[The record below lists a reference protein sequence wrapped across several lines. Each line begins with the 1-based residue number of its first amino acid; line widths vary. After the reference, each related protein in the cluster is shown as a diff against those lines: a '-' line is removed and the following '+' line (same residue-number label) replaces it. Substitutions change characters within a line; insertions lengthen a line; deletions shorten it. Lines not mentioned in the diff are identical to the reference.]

1 MLKEALQYIVGLG
14 EAKTQVIAGE
24 TYTDKKLERVIY
36 NPRAEPIRMSTLT
49 SLLEYIKSGIDT
61 MRPKMLV
68 HVVSPTKVKLYS
80 MLDHERMR
88 EEMAEAV
95 ADIPDFLFG
104 RFMDQE
110 NFCIGLQS
118 QFVSGDDLALVL
130 KFAGTVEDGTVAE
143 YGDDGVTQKATVKT
157 GIASKTDAV
166 IPNPVKLKP
175 FRTFTEVEQPASNF
189 VFRMRSSQGVQC
201 ALFEADGGAWKNEA
215 TRRIKEYLQE
225 ELKELD
231 RYIVIS

>member
-1 MLKEALQYIVGLG
+1 M
-14 EAKTQVIAGE
+14 
-24 TYTDKKLERVIY
+24 
-36 NPRAEPIRMSTLT
+36 
-49 SLLEYIKSGIDT
+49 
-61 MRPKMLV
+61 
-68 HVVSPTKVKLYS
+68 HVVSPVKVKLYS
-80 MLDHERMR
+80 MLDNERVR
-88 EEMAEAV
+88 EEMVEV
-95 ADIPDFLFG
+95 AAGIPEFSFG

-118 QFVSGDDLALVL
+118 QFVPGDDLALVL

-143 YGDDGVTQKATVKT
+143 YGDDGVTQKATIKT

-189 VFRMRSSQGVQC
+189 VFRMRSNQGIQC

-215 TRRIKEYLQE
+215 TQRVKEYLQE

-231 RYIVIS
+231 CYTVIS